1 MDDFEAALDRAE
13 ADDAVRVVRLR
24 GAGRA
29 FCAGY
34 DIEWGAQAM
43 EAAEAGGPGTRW
55 PTTA

>member
-1 MDDFEAALDRAE
+1 MEDLEAALDRAE

-34 DIEWGAQAM
+34 DIEWGAEAM
-43 EAAEAGGPGTRW
+43 EAPRAVRRGTRW
-55 PTTA
+55 PTSA